1 MSAGNLLIPFDFN
14 PIETST
20 KTSNYTIP
28 SGRYARGIVR
38 QGRESI
44 PLAQFT
50 GTESRT
56 INPSFVYLNGK
67 NISFSDFTYSVNSSA
82 SVTHTLNFAS
92 NLPYLGFFLDTTMS
106 GLAGSSA
113 SIQILL
119 GATWTTITTFTNLR
133 ISVTLGGPIFYEYE
147 DVNGIRSTG
156 TQIGTNR
163 FTVSQG
169 MRNGIIEGEPIW
181 LKSGDVLGINNSLV
195 WLEEYNVI
203 Q

>member
-20 KTSNYTIP
+20 KISNYTIP
-28 SGRYARGIVR
+28 VGRYARGIVR
-38 QGRESI
+38 QGRQSLSI
-44 PLAQFT
+44 GNFA
-50 GTESRT
+50 GTEART

-67 NISFSDFTYSVNSSA
+67 NISFSDFSYLTSINSSA
-82 SVTHTLNFAS
+82 THTLNLAS
-92 NLPYLGFFLDTTMS
+92 NLPYLGFFLDSTMV
-106 GLAGSSA
+106 GLAGSAA

-119 GATWTTITTFTNLR
+119 GATWTTITTFANLL

-156 TQIGTNR
+156 AQSSTNR
-163 FTVSQG
+163 FTISQG